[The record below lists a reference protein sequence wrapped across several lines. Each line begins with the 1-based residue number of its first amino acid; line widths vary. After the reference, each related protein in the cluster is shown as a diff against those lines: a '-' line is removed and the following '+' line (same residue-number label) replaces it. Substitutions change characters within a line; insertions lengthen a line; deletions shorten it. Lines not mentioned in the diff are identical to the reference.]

1 MNDILRRPK
10 LAEAYGLT
18 AAEITGI
25 VQLLHSH
32 ALVVSGRVT
41 IPRTARDPRDD
52 HVLAC
57 AVEGGADYIVSG
69 DRDLLNLEAFRG
81 IPIISP
87 AAFAA
92 LLEAAG

>member
-1 MNDILRRPK
+1 VNDILRRPK